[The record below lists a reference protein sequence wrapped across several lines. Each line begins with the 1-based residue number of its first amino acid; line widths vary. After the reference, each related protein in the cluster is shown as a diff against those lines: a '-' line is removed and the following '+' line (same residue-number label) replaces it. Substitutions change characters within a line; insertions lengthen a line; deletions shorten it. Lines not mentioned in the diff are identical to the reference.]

1 MKRDLDP
8 QRLEDVDAEFA
19 RVVSSLRASGPSK
32 DALVR
37 TLGAVAAV
45 PPAPRAPAPRRW
57 LRLVPWA
64 GIGVMVATV
73 SAVGYVR
80 GNGHAPVAEH
90 APSVLVAPQVDVPA
104 PATQVERSV
113 AEASTI
119 RVDDLPSARPA
130 AAPSAPSAPAKATVS
145 TKSVVA
151 PAETSAAP
159 ATSVARADGIRDELA
174 LVERARAQLSHGDSA
189 EALRTLE
196 THRTQF
202 PSGMFVQEVAV
213 MRIEALAASGNAEAA
228 RTEGARFLERHATS
242 PYAERVRSV
251 LAKVR

>member
-1 MKRDLDP
+1 MKRDRDP

-19 RVVSSLRASGPSK
+19 RLVSTLRASGPSK

-37 TLGAVAAV
+37 ALGAVAAV
-45 PPAPRAPAPRRW
+45 PPAPSAPAPRRW

-64 GIGVMVATV
+64 GVGVMVATL

-80 GNGHAPVAEH
+80 SKGSSPGDEHAASVPGTPQVEAPAPVAHGEPN
-90 APSVLVAPQVDVPA
+90 AA
-104 PATQVERSV
+104 AT
-113 AEASTI
+113 STI
-119 RVDDLPSARPA
+119 RVDDLPSAPA
-130 AAPSAPSAPAKATVS
+130 TPSPPSVAGKPTVAT
-145 TKSVVA
+145 KPVVA
-151 PAETSAAP
+151 PPETTAP
-159 ATSVARADGIRDELA
+159 ATTSVARADGIRDELA
-174 LVERARAQLSHGDSA
+174 LVERARAQLSRGDSA

-202 PSGMFVQEVAV
+202 PSGMFVPEVEV

-228 RTEGARFLERHATS
+228 RAEGNRFLERRSTS